1 MSKVDVSH
9 PQNSDRGA
17 GVLRHVE
24 RTLSRISSQFEY
36 SAVSP
41 RLSKLEQVKH

>member
-1 MSKVDVSH
+1 MSKVDVSRL
-9 PQNSDRGA
+9 QNSDRGA

-24 RTLSRISSQFEY
+24 RTSSRISSMFEC
-36 SAVSP
+36 SAVSL